1 MKKMTKREF
10 LKCFFKRIF
19 FVALVVLL
27 FGFTLTTKAN
37 DYETYVIVGG
47 DAIGLNLHTGVFVTG
62 KFDID
67 SENNLR
73 KGDNIITIDKVKID
87 SIDDLKTV
95 VSSSKKGD
103 NIELEFKRDGIL
115 MKTVAKVC
123 DKNGKNTLGIYVK
136 DHVLGVGT
144 LTYIKVNDFS
154 FGSLG
159 HSACSD
165 CVNVTGGNILKCNIT
180 GITKG
185 VKGYPGEKKAI
196 LDKQII
202 GNVKYN
208 NDFGVFGEFVNFNY
222 DNREVMKVA
231 KVGDVKIGNAV
242 IRTVIEGNKIE
253 EFDIK
258 IIEVEKQTEND
269 TKGIKYIVTD
279 EKLINKTGGI
289 IQGMSGSPII
299 QNNML
304 VGAVSHV
311 IINDPLTGYGVY
323 AEWMI
328 NF

>member
-1 MKKMTKREF
+1 MKIIKKMVK
-10 LKCFFKRIF
+10 KVFFA
-19 FVALVVLL
+19 ALVVLL
-27 FGFTLTTKAN
+27 LCFTFTTKAN
-37 DYETYVIVGG
+37 DLDTYVIVGG

-62 KFDID
+62 KFNVD
-67 SENNLR
+67 SENNLI
-73 KGDNIITIDKVKID
+73 KGDNIISIDNVKIE
-87 SIDDLKTV
+87 SVDDLKNV
-95 VSSSKKGD
+95 VYRLKQGE
-103 NIELEFKRDGIL
+103 NVELEFFREGIL
-115 MKTVAKVC
+115 MKTSAKIC

-144 LTYIKVNDFS
+144 LTYVKTEDYS

-185 VKGYPGEKKAI
+185 IKGYPGEKKAS
-196 LDKQII
+196 LDKTII
-202 GNVKYN
+202 GSVKYN
-208 NDFGVFGEFVNFNY
+208 NDFGVFGKLNDFSIN
-222 DNREVMKVA
+222 NRDVMKVA
-231 KVGDVKIGNAV
+231 DIDEVTIGDAV
-242 IRTVIEGNKIE
+242 IRTVIEGDKIE
-253 EFDIK
+253 EFKVK
-258 IIEVEKQTEND
+258 IVEIEKQTEED

-279 EKLINKTGGI
+279 EKLIEKTGGI

-304 VGAVSHV
+304 IGAVSHV